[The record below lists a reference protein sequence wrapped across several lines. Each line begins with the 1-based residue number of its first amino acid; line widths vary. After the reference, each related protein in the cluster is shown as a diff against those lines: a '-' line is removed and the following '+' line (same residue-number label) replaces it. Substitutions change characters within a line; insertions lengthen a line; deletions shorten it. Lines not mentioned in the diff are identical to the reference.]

1 MGDIEYYI
9 HKGFVFIPHYPSY
22 TLEELRFIVS
32 RMEEDKAKLE
42 NEGYFKHQKE
52 LLDGNN

>member
-9 HKGFVFIPHYPSY
+9 HKGFVFIPHCATY
-22 TLEELRFIVS
+22 TLAELKFIVS
-32 RMEEDKAKLE
+32 KMEAEKAKLE
-42 NEGYFKHQKE
+42 KEDYFKHQKE